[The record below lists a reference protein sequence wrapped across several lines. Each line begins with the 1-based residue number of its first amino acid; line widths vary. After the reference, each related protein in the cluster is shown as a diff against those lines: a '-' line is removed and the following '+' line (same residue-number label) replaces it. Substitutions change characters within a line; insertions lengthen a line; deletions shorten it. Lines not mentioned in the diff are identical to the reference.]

1 MTPAEVVQL
10 LVLIFGP
17 VGVLGGLWSIW
28 STRQKPGI
36 DKQQA
41 ADASRKASADT
52 FTVQLEGLVKIIDE
66 YRTER
71 DRDHQNYEASKK
83 DFECQLQ
90 NLKIRVEAAEQR
102 ASAAEEQGKASQAA
116 AEASRAL
123 IKTALDH
130 IYVLEEHIN
139 NHMPPPPPPIPSTL
153 SVSGEE

>member
-41 ADASRKASADT
+41 LDASRKANADT
-52 FTVQLEGLVKIIDE
+52 FTVQLEGLVKIINE

-71 DRDHQNYEASKK
+71 DLDHQNYENFKK
-83 DFECQLQ
+83 EFARNFQD
-90 NLKIRVEAAEQR
+90 LKIRVEAAEQR

-139 NHMPPPPPPIPSTL
+139 NHLPPPPPPLPGIL
-153 SVSGEE
+153 SVSGED

>member
-41 ADASRKASADT
+41 ADASRKANADT
-52 FTVQLEGLVKIIDE
+52 FTVQLEGLVKIINE

-71 DRDHQNYEASKK
+71 DRDHQNYENFKEEFARNFQ
-83 DFECQLQ
+83 D
-90 NLKIRVEAAEQR
+90 LKIRVEVAEQR
-102 ASAAEEQGKASQAA
+102 ASAAEEQGKVSQAA

-139 NHMPPPPPPIPSTL
+139 NNMPPPPPPIPSTL
-153 SVSGEE
+153 SVCGED